1 MAESK
6 TREAPPD
13 APERSGSAPLSSAR
27 ATAECPPHLRAR
39 AAPENA
45 AEAAP
50 RDNGV
55 MPSLGVDLLLALVR
69 AFEFNSLES
78 IVFPMRQIG
87 HAAEFEPM
95 SLWGAATAS
104 GAQSD
109 AGRGG
114 GVTGTLVATTSG
126 WRGLSTG

>member
-6 TREAPPD
+6 TREAPLD

-27 ATAECPPHLRAR
+27 ATAECPPHLRAH

-69 AFEFNSLES
+69 AFEFNSKAVQAADGMLKTLGQ
-78 IVFPMRQIG
+78 MR
-87 HAAEFEPM
+87 
-95 SLWGAATAS
+95 
-104 GAQSD
+104 
-109 AGRGG
+109 
-114 GVTGTLVATTSG
+114 
-126 WRGLSTG
+126 